1 MEDFTTSRSRAVAGP
16 SGTRRRRTFVGSAAV
31 IAAAALTLVATG
43 AGASAQS
50 RHSAP
55 RTHAPVVIDSARH
68 GSLGTILVTKSR
80 YTLYYDKSDTTSKI
94 ACTGGCAAIWPPV
107 LLPGG
112 VNSATAGPGVTQS
125 SLGVVHRPAG
135 GRQVTYAGHPLYR
148 YVQDAS
154 PGQAKGEGVGGFYV
168 VKTNMKKSSGPT
180 TTTPG
185 GGSTTST
192 TQPWSG

>member
-1 MEDFTTSRSRAVAGP
+1 M
-16 SGTRRRRTFVGSAAV
+16 
-31 IAAAALTLVATG
+31 ALTLVATS
-43 AGASAQS
+43 AGATAQS
-50 RHSAP
+50 RHATP
-55 RTHAPVVIDSARH
+55 RTHATVVIDSAKD
-68 GSLGTILVTKSR
+68 GSLGTILVTKAG
-80 YTLYYDKSDTTSKI
+80 YTLYYDKSDTASKI
-94 ACTGGCAAIWPPV
+94 ACTGGCAGIWPPV

-112 VNSATAGPGVTQS
+112 VNSATSGPGVTQS
-125 SLGVVHRPAG
+125 SLGVVHRPGG

-168 VKTNMKKSSGPT
+168 VKTNMKKSSAP

-185 GGSTTST
+185 GGGTTST